1 METLRREGPSKS
13 RPAIDGLR
21 VAPAILRLALDS
33 RAHALAALHPRNC
46 FAFAIRYTNSRT
58 KHPSTNILLMNQSVR
73 QMFHS
78 GADRNSANLV
88 TTMAISTNQ
97 TPSATTNV

>member
-1 METLRREGPSKS
+1 MEALRREGTWKS
-13 RPAIDGLR
+13 CPAIDGLR
-21 VAPAILRLALDS
+21 VAPAVLRLALDS
-33 RAHALAALHPRNC
+33 RAQALAALHPRNC

-58 KHPSTNILLMNQSVR
+58 KHPSTNILLMNQLVR

-88 TTMAISTNQ
+88 TTMAICTME
-97 TPSATTNV
+97 TPSVRTNV